1 MALSIMKIHNF
12 GLGFGLAVLAASTGM
27 SSIAEAATLSFSDG
41 SLNLDSQT
49 FEFQSLSNEGWFK
62 SSLFVADAA
71 SKSSVQTL
79 FSETAFYDNSPVTP
93 TGPAYWSADTGNFIL
108 GLSSTNVDNIAQPE
122 VYSDDVTLVDSV
134 TRYQFKL
141 LSSNDGWYTFGIEDK
156 KGAWSDYDYNDIV
169 FKVRPVPVPAI
180 VPGIALAGAFLG
192 SKALKRN
199 KKKDSEATV

>member
-1 MALSIMKIHNF
+1 MKAYNF
-12 GLGFGLAVLAASTGM
+12 GLGFGLAVLAVSTGM

-41 SLNLDSQT
+41 SISLDSKT
-49 FEFQSLSNEGWFK
+49 FEFQAISNEGWFK

-71 SKSSVQTL
+71 SKSPVQTV

-108 GLSSTNVDNIAQPE
+108 GLSSVNVDNSTQPK
-122 VYSDDVTLVDSV
+122 VYSSDASPV
-134 TRYQFKL
+134 QFKL
-141 LSSNDGWYTFGIEDK
+141 ISSINGWYTFGIEDK
-156 KGAWSDYDYNDIV
+156 KGSGSDYDYNDVV